1 MATVRDNPAKD
12 KQVYS
17 IKELNRFIK
26 MLLEGNN
33 RLQDVWVRGE
43 ISNFTHHSSG
53 HMYFTLK
60 DADSRLK
67 SIMFAS
73 YNQRL
78 PFIPKEG
85 TKVLACGN
93 ISVYERDGQYQFYV
107 TQMQPDGIGSLYLA
121 FEQLKKKLEAE
132 GLFDPQRKKALP
144 KYPRSI
150 GVITSPTGAAVRDIM
165 ITLQRRFPNVPVLLY
180 PVLVQGKGAAPSIV
194 KAIKEMNARA
204 EADVL
209 IVGRG
214 GGSLEE
220 LWAFN
225 EEIVA
230 RAIAASRIPVISAV
244 GHETDFTIA
253 DFAADL
259 RAATPTAAAELA
271 VPHHLELKQ
280 QVGYLRQG
288 LQAGLNKQL
297 ERSREKLRRLQR
309 SPYLTDP
316 RRQLL
321 LHPAQ
326 RLDRLREQLAFK
338 AGARVTRAQERLIRT
353 ERRLASF
360 NPREQVIYSRRRL
373 DTAERQLRQA
383 MQAELKKKTQELV
396 SAMRQ
401 LDALSPLKVMQ
412 RGYGLVYDEREQELV
427 KSVRQVQI
435 GDILKLRLSDGR
447 IDCHVWSMEEK
458 PDDNAGSDA

>member
-1 MATVRDNPAKD
+1 MSGRTI
-12 KQVYS
+12 YS
-17 IKELNRFIK
+17 IKELNRVIK
-26 MLLEGNN
+26 NKLEADDA
-33 RLQDVWVRGE
+33 LQNVWVRGE

-78 PFIPKEG
+78 GFIPKEG

-93 ISVYERDGQYQFYV
+93 ISVYERDGAYQFYV

-121 FEQLKKKLEAE
+121 YEQLKKKLEAE
-132 GLFDPQRKKALP
+132 GLFAPERKKPIPAF
-144 KYPRSI
+144 PRAI
-150 GVITSPTGAAVRDIM
+150 GVITSPTGAAVRDII
-165 ITLQRRFPNVPVLLY
+165 ITLQRRYPSVPVLLY
-180 PVLVQGKGAAPSIV
+180 PVLVQGKQAAPSIV
-194 KAIKEMNARA
+194 RAVEEMNRLN
-204 EADVL
+204 EVDVL

-230 RAIAASRIPVISAV
+230 RAIYASVLPVISAV

-253 DFAADL
+253 DFVADL

-271 VPHHLELKQ
+271 VPHHLELAQRIAHLKQ
-280 QVGYLRQG
+280 RLYGG
-288 LQAGLNKQL
+288 LTSRL
-297 ERSREKLRRLQR
+297 EGSRERLKRLQR
-309 SPYLTDP
+309 SPYLTNP
-316 RRQLL
+316 RRQLML
-321 LHPAQ
+321 QPAE
-326 RLDRLREQLAFK
+326 RLDRMKEQLIYK
-338 AGARVTRAQERLIRT
+338 MRGRVNKSQERLMRSDRKI
-353 ERRLASF
+353 AAF
-360 NPREQVIYSRRRL
+360 NPKEQVVYSRKRL
-373 DTAERQLRQA
+373 DAADRLLRQS
-383 MQAELKKKTQELV
+383 MQAALKTKQRELV
-396 SAMRQ
+396 STLRQ

-412 RGYGLVYDEREQELV
+412 RGYSLVYDEKEKQLI
-427 KSVRQVQI
+427 KSVQQVQL
-435 GDILKLRLSDGR
+435 GDIIKLRLADGR

-458 PDDNAGSDA
+458 RDDESGTNNA

>member
-1 MATVRDNPAKD
+1 MKD

-17 IKELNRFIK
+17 IKDLNRLVK
-26 MLLEGNN
+26 MLLEGND
-33 RLQDVWVRGE
+33 RLQNVWVRGE

-73 YNQRL
+73 YNQKL
-78 PFIPKEG
+78 AFIPREG

-107 TQMQPDGIGSLYLA
+107 TQMQPDGIGSLFLA
-121 FEQLKKKLEAE
+121 FEQLKKKLETQ
-132 GLFDPQRKKALP
+132 GLFDPARKKPIP
-144 KYPRSI
+144 KYPRAI
-150 GVITSPTGAAVRDIM
+150 GVITSPTGAAVRDI
-165 ITLQRRFPNVPVLLY
+165 ITTLQRRHPTVPVLLY
-180 PVLVQGKGAAPSIV
+180 PVMVQGKQAAPSIV
-194 KAIKEMNARA
+194 KAIQNMNAMN
-204 EADVL
+204 EVDVL

-230 RAIAASRIPVISAV
+230 RAIYASALPIISAV

-271 VPHHLELKQ
+271 VPHHLELMQQIGYYKQ
-280 QVGYLRQG
+280 QLYGG
-288 LQAGLNKQL
+288 LAKQL
-297 ERSREKLRRLQR
+297 ERGKERLKRLAR
-309 SPYLTDP
+309 SPYLTNP

-321 LHPAQ
+321 LQPAE
-326 RLDRLREQLAFK
+326 RLDRVREQLAYK
-338 AGARVTRAQERLIRT
+338 IRSRVTKSGERLMRS

-360 NPREQVIYSRRRL
+360 NPREQIVYTRKRL
-373 DTAERQLRQA
+373 DASTRQLRQR
-383 MQAELKKKTQELV
+383 MQGVLKARQQELAA
-396 SAMRQ
+396 SMRQ
-401 LDALSPLKVMQ
+401 LDSLSPLKIMQ
-412 RGYGLVYDEREQELV
+412 RGYGLVYDEKEKHLI
-427 KSVRQVQI
+427 KSIDQVQI
-435 GDILKLRLSDGR
+435 GDILKLRLTDGR

-458 PDDNAGSDA
+458 VDDKPGSDA

>member
-1 MATVRDNPAKD
+1 MSGRTI
-12 KQVYS
+12 YS

-26 MLLEGNN
+26 RLLENDDT
-33 RLQDVWVRGE
+33 LQNVWVRGE

-78 PFIPKEG
+78 GFIPKEG

-93 ISVYERDGQYQFYV
+93 ISVYERDGAYQFYV

-121 FEQLKKKLEAE
+121 YEQLKKKLEAE
-132 GLFDPQRKKALP
+132 GLFAPERKKP
-144 KYPRSI
+144 IPSFPRAI
-150 GVITSPTGAAVRDIM
+150 GVITSPTGAAVRDII
-165 ITLQRRFPNVPVLLY
+165 ITLQRRYPSVPVLLY
-180 PVLVQGKGAAPSIV
+180 PVLVQGKQAAPSIV
-194 KAIKEMNARA
+194 KAIETMNQLN
-204 EADVL
+204 EVDVL

-230 RAIAASRIPVISAV
+230 RAIYASVLPVISAV

-253 DFAADL
+253 DFVADL

-271 VPHHLELKQ
+271 VPHHLELAQRIAHLKQ
-280 QVGYLRQG
+280 RLYGG
-288 LQAGLNKQL
+288 LSSRLDNGR
-297 ERSREKLRRLQR
+297 ERLKRLQR
-309 SPYLTDP
+309 SPYLTNP
-316 RRQLL
+316 RRQLML
-321 LHPAQ
+321 QPAE
-326 RLDRLREQLAFK
+326 RLDRIREQLVYK
-338 AGARVTRAQERLIRT
+338 MRGRINKSRERLMRSDRKI
-353 ERRLASF
+353 AAF
-360 NPREQVIYSRRRL
+360 NPREQAVYSRKRL
-373 DTAERQLRQA
+373 DAADRLLRQS
-383 MQAELKKKTQELV
+383 MQAALKGKQRELAATL
-396 SAMRQ
+396 RQ

-412 RGYGLVYDEREQELV
+412 RGYSLAYDEKEQQLI
-427 KSVRQVQI
+427 KSVQQVQL
-435 GDILKLRLSDGR
+435 GDIIKLRLSDGR

-458 PDDNAGSDA
+458 RDDESGTNNA